1 MGRKRQIQ
9 RGEKITNENNN
20 KEIGVFS
27 FSISRV
33 IGNRIKALHFSDGA
47 FFFLVLL
54 VFACDQLSKLWVIR
68 SLSPGETLPLIPDV
82 FHITYVRNPGAAF
95 GILANHTPFFIAIS
109 LLMIAVIILGGRFLS
124 GRFSLIRLA
133 LSLQLGGVL
142 GNLSDRIRLGS
153 VTDFL
158 DFRFWPV
165 FNIADIAL
173 VGGIILL
180 IISFAYNRSFFSEN
194 NGRA

>member
-1 MGRKRQIQ
+1 MRRKRRIQ
-9 RGEKITNENNN
+9 RGEKITNEDKN
-20 KEIGVFS
+20 KEAGVYS
-27 FSISRV
+27 SLIVRAV
-33 IGNRIKALHFSDGA
+33 GNRIKALHFSDGA
-47 FFFLVLL
+47 FFFLAFL
-54 VFACDQLSKLWVIR
+54 VFACDQLSKLWVRR
-68 SLSPGETLPLIPDV
+68 SLLPGETLPLIPDI

-95 GILANHTPFFIAIS
+95 GLFANQTPFFIAIS
-109 LLMIAVIILGGRFLS
+109 LLMVAVILLGGRFLS

-173 VGGIILL
+173 VIGIVLL
-180 IISFAYNRSFFSEN
+180 IINLIYNESFFYEN